1 METLA
6 EELVAEGYPVEFVL
20 LSDANA
26 GDFVNRTSRPIFKDS
41 GSGRPAWQEMESG
54 AFKHDTFV
62 YSRTGE
68 RTLFWDASANN
79 LGDWQ
84 ADIRAA
90 VESQGM

>member
-6 EELVAEGYPVEFVL
+6 NELDNEGYPVQFVI

-26 GDFVNRTSRPIFKDS
+26 HDFVPRTSRPIFTDS
-41 GSGRPAWQEMESG
+41 AAGRPAWQEME
-54 AFKHDTFV
+54 ANAYKHDTFV

-68 RTLFWDASANN
+68 RTLFWDASSNS
-79 LGDWQ
+79 LGNWQ

-90 VESQGM
+90 VESEGR